1 MNIERHPKGLRAKI
15 LLTSVFGP
23 YAQDD
28 AFGSRTINPMEL
40 YHNQVT
46 RVQGP
51 FSLRMFHRSW
61 GIMMIQ
67 ANIDAPSTLLDFP
80 KLDRF
85 IDEITSNDYDI
96 IGITSI
102 IPNVGKVEKMCA
114 LIRQHCPDCKIIVGG
129 HVANL
134 PGIASRIDADH
145 IVCGEGISWFRRY
158 LGQDENQPILHPE
171 ILSGFGGR
179 TLGVSLSQRPANTAA
194 VLIPSVGC
202 PMGCNFCSTSA
213 MFGGKGKSV
222 NFYESGEELFRVMC
236 RLEARMKTR
245 SFFVMDE
252 NFLLYRKRALELLEL
267 MRRHAKSWSLYV
279 FSSARAISSYTQE
292 ELVGL
297 GVSWIWMGLEGED
310 SAYSK
315 LKNIDTHRMVRM
327 LQSNGIKVLGSS
339 IIGLETHSPSLIDNV
354 IDYSVKHD
362 TDFHQFMLYTPVP
375 GTPLYEHHK
384 NQGTLLPGIEEA
396 DTHGQYCFNF
406 RHRQISREQSGEF
419 LLRAFNRDY
428 ESNGPSIMRIAR
440 TTFLG
445 WKKNKHHPE
454 ARVRERYR
462 REASGLFMQ
471 YGAALWAME
480 RYFAGRNQRLVRRI
494 RHLRLGILKEF
505 GLKAA
510 LIGQIG
516 GRVVEKTIRREERK
530 LQEGWTY
537 EPPTFLER
545 KNWSSTK
552 RRTAE
557 NAGLRNLRTR
567 LPAFDWTAVKSLF
580 T

>member
-1 MNIERHPKGLRAKI
+1 
-15 LLTSVFGP
+15 
-23 YAQDD
+23 
-28 AFGSRTINPMEL
+28 
-40 YHNQVT
+40 
-46 RVQGP
+46 
-51 FSLRMFHRSW
+51 
-61 GIMMIQ
+61 
-67 ANIDAPSTLLDFP
+67 
-80 KLDRF
+80 
-85 IDEITSNDYDI
+85 
-96 IGITSI
+96 
-102 IPNVGKVEKMCA
+102 
-114 LIRQHCPDCKIIVGG
+114 
-129 HVANL
+129 
-134 PGIASRIDADH
+134 
-145 IVCGEGISWFRRY
+145 
-158 LGQDENQPILHPE
+158 
-171 ILSGFGGR
+171 
-179 TLGVSLSQRPANTAA
+179 
-194 VLIPSVGC
+194 
-202 PMGCNFCSTSA
+202 
-213 MFGGKGKSV
+213 
-222 NFYESGEELFRVMC
+222 MC

-267 MRRHAKSWSLYV
+267 MRCHAKSWSLYV